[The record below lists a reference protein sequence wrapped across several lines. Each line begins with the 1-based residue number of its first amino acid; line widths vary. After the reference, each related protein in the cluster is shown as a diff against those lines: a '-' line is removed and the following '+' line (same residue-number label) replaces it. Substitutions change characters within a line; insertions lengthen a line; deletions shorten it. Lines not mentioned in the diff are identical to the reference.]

1 MGYADIAEALGIS
14 RTSVS
19 RLLTKWR
26 KERTLK
32 PKPAGGGNRSP
43 LRDVEREF
51 KALVHEFQDA
61 TGEELAALVHERLGV
76 RTSRSAVQRFLVQLG
91 FTLKKRSSSPRSA
104 ARLATM
110 RSLSGSAPT
119 LASTSASPAGDD
131 PHRDQ
136 SDPHAKQGTRV

>member
-1 MGYADIAEALGIS
+1 MAIDQRTRRAVIRLRKKGLKYSDIAEVLGIS

-32 PKPAGGGNRSP
+32 PKPAGGGNTSP
-43 LRDVEREF
+43 LWNVEREF

-61 TGEELAALVHERLGV
+61 TGEELAALVQERLGV

-104 ARLATM
+104 VGPMWHFDAA
-110 RSLSGSAPT
+110 
-119 LASTSASPAGDD
+119 
-131 PHRDQ
+131 
-136 SDPHAKQGTRV
+136 